1 MTNNIEFKNAY
12 DQSGYAALMERFGP
26 VVGEALSDNGI
37 YEIMLNSDGSLF
49 VDGNFAHME
58 QVGVLSRDEAESV
71 IRTLAT
77 LMDKD
82 LNLKCPTGER
92 TSILDPSP
100 QSHCF
105 TPAALSRE
113 PCALLGGG
121 QHLKSRHQ
129 R

>member
-82 LNLKCPTGER
+82 LNLKCPILSGE
-92 TSILDPSP
+92 IPYNG
-100 QSHCF
+100 
-105 TPAALSRE
+105 SRFE
-113 PCALLGGG
+113 GLLLYPC
-121 QHLKSRHQ
+121 SS
-129 R
+129 